1 MLFATGHSGVKL
13 TEFSFSTNV
22 LTKREAIDMELSSL
36 LIGGGI
42 IVAILL
48 IAAALFLLFFE
59 RATKE
64 ISIIRTGFGGEKI
77 IMDNGGF
84 IFPVLHDKLIINM
97 NVVKFIVAREKKEAF
112 ITKNKLRVDIIA
124 EFSLRVT
131 PEPASISLAGQ
142 TLGEKTMKIKELQE
156 QFDASCAEAL
166 REACAKMDIQGLHDD
181 NDQVNDIVE
190 EALEV
195 DLKRFGLQLEAV
207 ALAKVHQTELEYF
220 DRNNAL
226 DVEGITFVETKIA
239 ENLEEQNRVKNEK
252 EVKIKESDVLTR
264 KEQLRLDEEKVFAE
278 QAQELAIAR
287 AELEK
292 DRQIEEAK
300 KEEGIAVAAAHK
312 ATAEAWIETY
322 KVQAEEVAKKEE
334 IITAKDV
341 TMAQRNK
348 DVEIISAT
356 REAER
361 TEIFAAAQANAD
373 KLNADAVKMRYE
385 VDAAG
390 KKAINEAAN
399 LLSDEQ
405 ISMQVKE
412 KIVQQLPD
420 IIKESVRPIKNIDG
434 IKIMQIDGMSN
445 ITGGAGSNTG
455 GSSGSLADQVVD
467 SALRYKAQAPM
478 VENLLKEVGL
488 SGVGIKDLTKGLQ
501 ADMGF
506 DTPAKPSE
514 PSEPEL
520 ANKPDK
526 QEKDAS
532 EVNHDVGSG
541 DKA

>member
-1 MLFATGHSGVKL
+1 MGLGT
-13 TEFSFSTNV
+13 
-22 LTKREAIDMELSSL
+22 L
-36 LIGGGI
+36 LWSGGI
-42 IVAILL
+42 IIVMLL

-97 NVVKFIVAREKKEAF
+97 NVVKLVVEREQKEAF
-112 ITKNKLRVDIIA
+112 ITKNKLRVDITA
-124 EFSLRVT
+124 EFTLRVI
-131 PEPASISLAGQ
+131 PEPESISLAGQ
-142 TLGEKTMKIKELQE
+142 TLGEKTQHLDQLQE

-166 REACAKMDIQGLHDD
+166 REATAKMDIQGLHDD

-190 EALEV
+190 EALGV

-207 ALAKVHQTELEYF
+207 ALAKVHQTDLEFF
-220 DRNNAL
+220 DKNNAL

-252 EVKIKESDVLTR
+252 DVKIKESDVEAR
-264 KEQLRLDEEKVFAE
+264 KQQLKLDEDKIFAE
-278 QAQELAIAR
+278 QAQELAVAK

-292 DRQIEEAK
+292 DRQKEEAK
-300 KEEGIAVAAAHK
+300 QIEGVAVAAAHK
-312 ATAEAWIETY
+312 AIAEAWIETY
-322 KVQAEEVAKKEE
+322 KVQAEEVARKEE
-334 IITAKDV
+334 IVTAKDV

-373 KLNADAVKMRYE
+373 KLNADAVKVRYE

-390 KKAINEAAN
+390 KEAINAAAN
-399 LLSDEQ
+399 VLSDEQ

-420 IIKESVRPIKNIDG
+420 IIKESVRPIENIDG

-445 ITGGAGSNTG
+445 LTGGAGGGGNGG
-455 GSSGSLADQVVD
+455 GSYNGGSLADQVVD

-488 SGVGIKDLTKGLQ
+488 SGTGIKDFTKGLQ
-501 ADMGF
+501 EDMGF
-506 DTPAKPSE
+506 SLEAPEASKPAAEPKSPPSSDVKPNPSSE
-514 PSEPEL
+514 
-520 ANKPDK
+520 AN
-526 QEKDAS
+526 AS
-532 EVNHDVGSG
+532 NASAESG
-541 DKA
+541 VSNKA